1 MRMACSGGCSPPVAA
16 SMCACTHGCGS
27 GLSFGSAAIEEF
39 FQLAGCGVCRVQL
52 SLDRRG

>member
-52 SLDRRG
+52 SLDR